1 MRNPQ
6 RARALSPERRRRSRY
21 HVAIKLAKRSDSY
34 ARCGPGDNFSDSE
47 AAGCAAGCA
56 RGTSR
61 TWAAG
66 GTCATS
72 SGCSACSPSPASGR
86 ATRRRAARRAAST
99 ESGCSQGHIRAASG
113 ATGAPRCATAAR
125 ASFRWRRAESRGSEG
140 TNSCHS
146 GTRETTTRRSKRTR
160 PCPTHA
166 TRSSGTPTPRGR
178 AAAGSVR
185 PCGAG
190 KSAWPGVA
198 TAQHQQGGGG
208 SHLAQRGL
216 CQQTRQRRAQCACAG
231 TIDIPRTV
239 LRSRMAAAS
248 VAADRHR
255 LGRTHVL
262 ALCVR

>member
-34 ARCGPGDNFSDSE
+34 PRRGAGDNFSDSE

-56 RGTSR
+56 GGTSR

-66 GTCATS
+66 GPCATS
-72 SGCSACSPSPASGR
+72 GGCSASGPSATSGR

-99 ESGCSQGHIRAASG
+99 ESGCSQGHIRAAPG

-125 ASFRWRRAESRGSEG
+125 ASFRWRRAESRGAEG

-198 TAQHQQGGGG
+198 TAQHQQGGVG

-216 CQQTRQRRAQCACAG
+216 CQQTRQRRAQCARAG
-231 TIDIPRTV
+231 TIDIPRAV

-255 LGRTHVL
+255 LARTHVL
-262 ALCVR
+262 AVCVR